1 MIGIIGAM
9 DKELHKY
16 FQHITIEQTD
26 MIGDKTFYLGRI
38 HNHKVVL
45 VKSGIGKVNA
55 AITATILL
63 TRYLPR
69 LIINTGIAGGLSPLN
84 IGEILLAK
92 GIAYFDVSLTEI
104 DDIPYGKM
112 ADDPLVVDVSE
123 HYLSQ
128 AEATFKRLGYEYKIG
143 NLVSGDKFV
152 TTKKD
157 IRKILRN
164 VNEVLGVEMEGM
176 AIALACHKF
185 QVPFISIRGVSD
197 IIDSENQTL
206 DYNEASADVSEKTTS
221 FVLSFLEGFN
231 E

>member
-26 MIGDKTFYLGRI
+26 MVGDKTFYLGRI

-63 TRYLPR
+63 TKYNPR
-69 LIINTGIAGGLSPLN
+69 LIINTGIAGGLLPLK

-104 DDIPYGKM
+104 DDLPYGKM
-112 ADDPLVVDVSE
+112 ADDPLLVNMNE
-123 HYLSQ
+123 HYLQ
-128 AEATFKRLGYEYKIG
+128 KAEETFKDLGYEYRIG

-152 TTKKD
+152 TEKKD

-164 VNEVLGVEMEGM
+164 VDDVLGVEMEGM
-176 AIALACHKF
+176 AIALTCHKF
-185 QVPFISIRGVSD
+185 NVPFISVRGVSD

-206 DYNEASADVSEKTTS
+206 DYNDASAEVAEKTTN
-221 FVLSFLEGFN
+221 FVLTFLEAFN